1 MGMNKSVS
9 ALLPELW
16 LLVGSLV
23 VLLTGSFLPRRRLG
37 WVRPLTGVALLGS
50 AASAAVAFAGP
61 DRLVY
66 DGTFAVD
73 PATGAVRLVAVV
85 STLLVVALAGDEL
98 RDHLRQA
105 EICCLL
111 LLGTLGTVV
120 LAGAHDLL
128 LLVTGFLL
136 ASVPLYALVGLTRTA
151 AAAEAAL
158 KTYFFGSLFGIVLM
172 AGVVVLYGL
181 GGETSYAVLS
191 TSLTGAPRGPLTV
204 ATVAVVGGL
213 TFKAGAVPGH
223 FWVPDAAQGSSSFAA
238 SFLTTVPKLGA
249 LVALY
254 RLVMMLPADSRAPLL
269 IGVLAVSS
277 MTLGNLAAFGQ
288 DDPRRLLGWST
299 VSQAGYLLVPVAV
312 AGRTTLALGALLVY
326 LAGYAVTNLA
336 AFAVVAALPQRRTLA
351 SYAGLGATRPWLAA
365 ALVVSLLGLVGTPP
379 TAVFVGKLAIATAA
393 WDGGLAWLTAAVLVN
408 SLLSLFYYLRW
419 ITPLL
424 RRKAP
429 RGAEPGGTPGPIRT
443 AAAQASGL
451 RVAMASAAASLALGV
466 FSAAVW
472 DVVTGAA
479 LH

>member
-1 MGMNKSVS
+1 MGMNMSVG

-16 LLVGSLV
+16 LLAGSLV
-23 VLLTGSFLPRRRLG
+23 VLLAGSFLPRRRLG
-37 WVRPLTGVALLGS
+37 WVRPLTAVALLGS
-50 AASAAVAFAGP
+50 GVSAAVALAGP

-73 PATGAVRLVAVV
+73 PATGAVRLIAVAA
-85 STLLVVALAGDEL
+85 TLLVVALAGDEL

-111 LLGTLGTVV
+111 LLATLGTVV

-128 LLVTGFLL
+128 LVVTGFLL

-158 KTYFFGSLFGIVLM
+158 KTYFFGSLFGILLM
-172 AGVVVLYGL
+172 GGVVLLYGL
-181 GGETSYAVLS
+181 GGETSYAVLAH
-191 TSLTGAPRGPLTV
+191 SLAGAPRGPLTV

-254 RLVMMLPADSRAPLL
+254 RLVVMLPVDSRAPLL
-269 IGVLAVSS
+269 VGVLAVAS

-288 DDPRRLLGWST
+288 DDPRRLLGWSA
-299 VSQAGYLLVPVAV
+299 VSQVGYLLVPVAV
-312 AGRTTLALGALLVY
+312 AGRTPLALGSLLVY
-326 LAGYAVTNLA
+326 LAGYALTNIT

-351 SYAGLGATRPWLAA
+351 SYAGLAATRPWLVG
-365 ALVVSLLGLVGTPP
+365 ALTVSLLGLVGTPP
-379 TAVFVGKLAIATAA
+379 TAVFAGKLAVATAA
-393 WDGGLAWLTAAVLVN
+393 WDGDAAWLTVAVLVN

-419 ITPLL
+419 IAPLL
-424 RRKAP
+424 RRP
-429 RGAEPGGTPGPIRT
+429 DPEPAGTPRPKRSSAART
-443 AAAQASGL
+443 SGL
-451 RVAMASAAASLALGV
+451 KVATASAAASLALGV
-466 FSAAVW
+466 MSAAAW
-472 DVVTGAA
+472 EVVTGAVIR
-479 LH
+479 